1 MKTRLFIGLALFG
14 LLFGLLSACS
24 RIWNP
29 VELLSQIEEPQKYT
43 IRNMAWSPDGKKLA
57 FTVYNMPQT
66 PEGPE
71 FFDSQ
76 AGDYQHYLINP
87 DGESLKRIPLTDPQ
101 KSERLFWVS
110 PERFVLNNG
119 ITYQLNYLG
128 QPQFISDS
136 GYKTHVL
143 SHMCSLTPSQD
154 LLIQGRVNNPQGR
167 TAEFFTPGLFIK
179 KESEYQQ
186 ILPLQFQTTTDF
198 EAPNTLSG
206 TAMACSPF
214 SNRIYLEFGTD
225 PYLSKIRHHLLAEID
240 IEKKQVLNP
249 TRFYSIDPP
258 SDPKT
263 LTDMLHFLGWKDEN
277 RIYYAVQ
284 KSAPE
289 SEKKVI
295 VYDYDLTTH
304 TSTEIKNISPP
315 ILSAIQN
322 QAAFAFSPDLTQV
335 AFVEKKTQKLM
346 LSDLQGK
353 TSKVLLDIP
362 IALAEQNQDLNRL
375 KF

>member
-1 MKTRLFIGLALFG
+1 MKVRILIGLILFG
-14 LLFGLLSACS
+14 WLFGVLSACS
-24 RIWNP
+24 QIWNP
-29 VELLSQIEEPQKYT
+29 IELLSQIEEPQKYA
-43 IRNMAWSPDGKKLA
+43 IINMAWSPDGKKLA
-57 FTVYNMPQT
+57 LTIKNLPQT
-66 PEGPE
+66 PDIFPE
-71 FFDSQ
+71 N
-76 AGDYQHYLINP
+76 DYHQHYLINT
-87 DGESLKRIPLTDPQ
+87 DGASLKKIPLIASDTSP
-101 KSERLFWVS
+101 LFFWVS
-110 PERFVLNNG
+110 SERFVLNNG
-119 ITYQLNYLG
+119 TTYQLNYLG

-143 SHMCSLTPSQD
+143 SHMCSLTPAKD

-167 TAEFFTPGLFIK
+167 TSEFFTPGLFIK

-186 ILPLQFQTTTDF
+186 ILPLQFQTTADF

-206 TAMACSPF
+206 TALACSPF
-214 SNRIYLEFGTD
+214 SNRIYLEFSSGTHD
-225 PYLSKIRHHLLAEID
+225 AKAQHHLLAELD

-249 TRFYSIDPP
+249 TRFYSLDPP
-258 SDPKT
+258 SDPMIPRE
-263 LTDMLHFLGWKDEN
+263 MLHFLGWKDEN

-304 TSTEIKNISPP
+304 TSTELKNISPP
-315 ILSAIQN
+315 ILLAIQN
-322 QAAFAFSPDLTQV
+322 HAAFAFSPDLTQV

-353 TSKVLLDIP
+353 TIKTLLDIP
-362 IALAEQNQDLNRL
+362 IALAEQNPDLNRL

>member
-1 MKTRLFIGLALFG
+1 M
-14 LLFGLLSACS
+14 
-24 RIWNP
+24 
-29 VELLSQIEEPQKYT
+29 
-43 IRNMAWSPDGKKLA
+43 
-57 FTVYNMPQT
+57 
-66 PEGPE
+66 
-71 FFDSQ
+71 
-76 AGDYQHYLINP
+76 
-87 DGESLKRIPLTDPQ
+87 
-101 KSERLFWVS
+101 
-110 PERFVLNNG
+110 
-119 ITYQLNYLG
+119 
-128 QPQFISDS
+128 
-136 GYKTHVL
+136 
-143 SHMCSLTPSQD
+143 
-154 LLIQGRVNNPQGR
+154 
-167 TAEFFTPGLFIK
+167 
-179 KESEYQQ
+179 
-186 ILPLQFQTTTDF
+186 
-198 EAPNTLSG
+198 
-206 TAMACSPF
+206 
-214 SNRIYLEFGTD
+214 
-225 PYLSKIRHHLLAEID
+225 
-240 IEKKQVLNP
+240 NP